1 MATTVLYPSGAIKT
15 TRGTWTHTAGASAET
30 ITVSGV
36 VFGAIISNCDS
47 TGEHD
52 VLIPYSTSGTAG
64 ISTITFYANAAVT
77 TGKFI
82 IFHSG

>member
-1 MATTVLYPSGAIKT
+1 MATTVLYPSGIAKMT
-15 TRGTWTHTAGASAET
+15 LGTWTHTLGADAET
-30 ITVSGV
+30 LTVSGI

-47 TGEHD
+47 SGEHD
-52 VLIPYSTSGTAG
+52 VIIPYSSSTSGG
-64 ISTITFYANAAVT
+64 VSTITFYPNAGVT